1 MDYNKIDVISFDI
14 FDTLVLR
21 SVVEPHDVFDLVE
34 EIYNKREQGDIH
46 DFRINRV
53 KAEDIARKSTTS
65 EEITLDEIYVQK
77 PLSVFDSKIR
87 SKLMDIE
94 KETEIKVCYTNPD
107 IKPLYDMA
115 INEGKKVVITSD
127 MYLPK
132 DIIETILINCG
143 YSNYSSLFLSC
154 EENMTKR
161 TGNLFRK
168 VISTLDVSPKQI
180 LHIGDNV
187 KSDYIMP
194 LKLGMHARKVNRS
207 SNNLK
212 NGNKYLNTFIKRY
225 NAYSSDDYYK
235 NFGYTAFGPLL
246 YGYCL
251 WLKKQFEENDL
262 HKVYFFSRDG
272 YIIKKAFDTI
282 YSNTDLQEYYLEVS
296 RRSLRVPILWMND
309 SLENLLTM
317 IGDPITVSIKAI
329 FDGVGLDISDYE
341 NLLQKHGLTT
351 TYVCKRKDILEDQ
364 KIISLYNELKSDI
377 LYTSKKEYKELKKY
391 LEQEK
396 ISGKFAIVDIGWTG
410 GMQRSLHTTLDSLQI
425 ENDIYGFYTG
435 VTDLFKRNFD
445 GTNQNMNGY
454 LFDFLHNPNS
464 IDDRSPFVGL
474 YETLFLEGHGSVE
487 KYETEKGH
495 TRAIRYPY
503 EYEHNGVYDDV
514 YYIVQDIQ
522 GAALKFVKDAKEYNL
537 LSYMDIS
544 PNDYFYN
551 LREIGVN
558 PSKED
563 IEKLGKIT
571 FYDEGNT
578 STLIQSKFEWGGYL
592 IHPRILI
599 RDLAASRWKI
609 GFLKNLLKLNLP
621 YLKIYRKLK
630 KISRK

>member
-1 MDYNKIDVISFDI
+1 MIEVVSFDI

-21 SVVEPHDVFDLVE
+21 SVKEPKDVFDIVE
-34 EIYNKREQGDIH
+34 NIYNSRERVCISH
-46 DFRINRV
+46 FKERRV
-53 KAEDIARKSTTS
+53 KAEALARKTTAK
-65 EEITLDEIYVQK
+65 EEITLNDIYIQE
-77 PLSVFDSKIR
+77 PLSVFDSQIR
-87 SKLMDIE
+87 SKLMTLEIE
-94 KETEIKVCYTNPD
+94 AEIRVCYANSE
-107 IKPLYDMA
+107 IKPLYSKA
-115 INEGKKVVITSD
+115 INEGRKVVITSD

-132 DIIETILINCG
+132 DIIETILNNCG
-143 YSNYSSLFLSC
+143 YSNFSYLFLSC

-161 TGNLFRK
+161 TGSLFRK
-168 VISTLDVSPKQI
+168 VISTLNVSPKQI
-180 LHIGDNV
+180 LHIGDNI

-194 LKLGMHARKVNRS
+194 LKLGMHARKVNRK
-207 SNNLK
+207 SNK
-212 NGNKYLNTFIKRY
+212 TMNGNKYLNTFIKRY

-282 YSNTDLQEYYLEVS
+282 YSNIDLQEYYLEVS

-377 LYTSKKEYKELKKY
+377 LYTSKEEYKELKKY

-410 GMQRSLHTTLDSLQI
+410 GMQRCLHTTLDSLQI
-425 ENDIYGFYTG
+425 GNDIYGFYTG

-487 KYETEKGH
+487 KYVTREGH

-537 LSYMDIS
+537 LSYLHIS
-544 PNDYFYN
+544 PNDYFHN

-563 IEKLGKIT
+563 IDKLGKIT

-578 STLIQSKFEWGGYL
+578 STLIQSRFEWGGYL